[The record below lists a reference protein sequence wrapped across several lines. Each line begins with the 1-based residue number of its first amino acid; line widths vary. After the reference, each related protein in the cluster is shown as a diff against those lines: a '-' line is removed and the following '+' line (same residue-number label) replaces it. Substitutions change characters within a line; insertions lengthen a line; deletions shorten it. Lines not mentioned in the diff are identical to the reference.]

1 MLPNTIKGMLF
12 ISSSLSMLFHQKLKE
27 LKYFLAKFVFQTEV
41 NIFKLKK
48 KHNSF
53 YCSLFCFL

>member
-48 KHNSF
+48 KTQQ
-53 YCSLFCFL
+53 LLL